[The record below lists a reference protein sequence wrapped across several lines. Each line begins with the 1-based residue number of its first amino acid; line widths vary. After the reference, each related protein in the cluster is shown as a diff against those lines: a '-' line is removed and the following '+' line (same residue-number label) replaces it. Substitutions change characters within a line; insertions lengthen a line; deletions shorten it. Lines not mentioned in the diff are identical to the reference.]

1 MHPSFHAHQQAP
13 TAKLA
18 PSLPS
23 QLPWGCPL
31 TAPLISTG
39 GISSLTA
46 LPVDMKGSPLTNPLR
61 THRGVS
67 PLTAPPASPH
77 PTPRPSCRTSSAW
90 CYGRCSPPVPWQ
102 WQSQPRS
109 WSRSWS
115 QSWSRSQSRC
125 RHRPHPFL
133 PPPLPASLSLS
144 LRPPHCAGAGPPPR
158 RVRAW
163 RGAVTDRERAGPIG
177 NGTI

>member
-1 MHPSFHAHQQAP
+1 MHTSKPP
-13 TAKLA
+13 
-18 PSLPS
+18 LPS
-23 QLPWGCPL
+23 WHRASPPSSLGGASL

-39 GISSLTA
+39 GVSSLTA

-90 CYGRCSPPVPWQ
+90 CYRRCSPPVPWQ

-115 QSWSRSQSRC
+115 QSWSRAQSRC

-133 PPPLPASLSLS
+133 PPPLPASLSVTAAAA
-144 LRPPHCAGAGPPPR
+144 LRR
-158 RVRAW
+158 
-163 RGAVTDRERAGPIG
+163 RGAAPPTCPGVARGRD
-177 NGTI
+177 